1 MSDAVLIAA
10 IVALSTVVTASISGY
25 ALIQSKQTHMLI
37 NSRMDELLAAARA
50 ASRAEGVAAGEQSQR
65 DRAAPSDQ

>member
-1 MSDAVLIAA
+1 MSDAVL
-10 IVALSTVVTASISGY
+10 VALIVTIGTAVTAAISGY
-25 ALIQSKQTHMLI
+25 ALIQTKQTHMLI

-65 DRAAPSDQ
+65 DRSSTPEP